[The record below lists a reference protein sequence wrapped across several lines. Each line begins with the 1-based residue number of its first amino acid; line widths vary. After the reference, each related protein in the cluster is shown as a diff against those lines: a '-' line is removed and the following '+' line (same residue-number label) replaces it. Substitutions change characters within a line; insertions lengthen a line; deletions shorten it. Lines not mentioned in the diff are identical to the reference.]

1 MNFQNVQELGF
12 LGFLKVLESLTKK
25 DHFEIICLTR
35 LAHVFILLSRVLITI
50 DVQFNQS

>member
-12 LGFLKVLESLTKK
+12 LGFLKVLESLTEK

-50 DVQFNQS
+50 AVQFNQS